1 VLETKGALTCEIALV
16 KKSGENLYA
25 QLESEATQDEN
36 GKLNGLRII
45 ATDVTERKRLEEELR
60 KSHDELDLRVQE
72 RTREL
77 QRSNAALERSNA
89 DLQQFAYVASH
100 DLQEP
105 LRTVTTA
112 LQMFEKRHR
121 GQFDKHSDQLIDYA
135 VDGAKRMKA
144 LIQDLLAFSRVT
156 SHGHSVKAAD
166 MNEILEQSIKNC
178 GSLIEEKGTSITYD
192 EMPTVAGDPALLI
205 QLLQNLIGNA
215 VKFSPERA
223 GKVHVSAQR
232 NGNEW
237 IFAVKDNGIGI
248 QAKYF
253 EKIFVIFQQLSK
265 KGPFHGTGIGLA
277 IVKKIVE
284 RHRGRVWVE
293 SEVGVGSTFYFTIPL
308 RVVT

>member
-1 VLETKGALTCEIALV
+1 M

-45 ATDVTERKRLEEELR
+45 VTDITERKRLEEELR

-121 GQFDKHSDQLIDYA
+121 GQFGKHSDQLIDYA

-144 LIQDLLAFSRVT
+144 LIQDLLAYSRVT
-156 SHGHSVKAAD
+156 SHGQSFKAVD
-166 MNEILEQSIKNC
+166 MNKILDQSIKNC
-178 GSLIEEKGTSITYD
+178 GSLINEKGTSITYD
-192 EMPTVAGDPALLI
+192 EMPTVTGDPTLLT

-215 VKFSPERA
+215 VKFSHEQG
-223 GKVHVSAQR
+223 GKVHVSAQQ
-232 NGNEW
+232 NGNDWVFSVE
-237 IFAVKDNGIGI
+237 DNGIGI
-248 QAKYF
+248 EEKYF
-253 EKIFVIFQQLSK
+253 EKIFVIFHQLSK
-265 KGPFHGTGIGLA
+265 KGPFDGTGIGLA

-284 RHRGRVWVE
+284 RHGGRVWVE
-293 SEVGVGSTFYFTIPL
+293 SEVGKGSTFYFAIPNGT
-308 RVVT
+308 RT